1 MIHMKNTKIVAT
13 HGPSIQG
20 ENDLLALYDAGVNMI
35 RFNFSH
41 AKYESVRDV
50 LEIMR
55 KNNRNGRAALSMMLD
70 TKGPEIRT
78 WDLSTKQEYKT
89 GDIFKFYTH
98 SEAFS
103 EDGSALFC
111 DYPHLW
117 EDAFL
122 EQIIDLDSGLFQVK
136 VISIENDYVE
146 VEAQNDATIG
156 SRRHVNLPGI
166 RLKMPGIT
174 DKDRED
180 VKFAVEESMDFIAMS
195 FVRSRENIQELR
207 DYLDELWGAEIKI
220 ISKIENQEGLDNQA
234 EIIEASDG
242 IMVARWDLGI
252 EVPIEKLPTYQ
263 SNMVRDTLAAG
274 KFTIIATH
282 MLESMIENPFPTR
295 AEVSDIYN
303 GVMQRS
309 DAVMLSG
316 ETAAGKYP
324 IKSVK
329 VMAATVREAEANL
342 ESCERDFSNSGLTAR
357 DIEKKSLIKSAI
369 RSGEELWVQ
378 GLFIFTKSGKLARL
392 ASSFRSGLPIYAFT
406 MNLQSVAYMNILYGV
421 NPYLLENWDNKF
433 IENIYTAIDLCKTQK
448 ILKAGDKI
456 MIVNDIQKWE
466 REIPVVE
473 LMEIT

>member
-1 MIHMKNTKIVAT
+1 MKNTKIVAT
-13 HGPSIQG
+13 HGPAIKG
-20 ENDLLALYDAGVNMI
+20 EADLLALYDAGVNMI

-41 AKYESVRDV
+41 AKYDGVREV

-55 KNNRNGRAALSMMLD
+55 KNNRSGRTALSMMLD

-78 WDLSTKQEYKT
+78 WDLSEKQEYTTWQK
-89 GDIFKFYTH
+89 FKFFTNK
-98 SEAFS
+98 EAFK
-103 EDGSALFC
+103 EDGSSLFC
-111 DYPHLW
+111 DYPYLW
-117 EDAFL
+117 EDGFVG
-122 EQIIDLDSGLFQVK
+122 QIIDVDSGLFQIK
-136 VISIENDYVE
+136 VLSVESDFLE
-146 VEAQNDATIG
+146 VEAQNDAIIW

-174 DKDRED
+174 EKDRED
-180 VKFAVEESMDFIAMS
+180 IKFAVDESMDFIAQS
-195 FVRSRENIQELR
+195 FVRSWENARELR
-207 DYLDELWGAEIKI
+207 DYLKEFWGEDIKI
-220 ISKIENQEGLDNQA
+220 IAKIENQEWLDNMA
-234 EIIEASDG
+234 DIIGESDG
-242 IMVARWDLGI
+242 VMVARGDLGI
-252 EVPIEKLPTYQ
+252 EVAIEKLPTIQ

-324 IKSVK
+324 IKSVQ

-342 ESCERDFSNSGLTAR
+342 DSEERDFSNVGLTTR

-392 ASSFRSGLPIYAFT
+392 ASSFRSTLPIYGFT

-421 NPYLLENWDNKF
+421 YPFLLEKWDDKF
-433 IENIYTAIDLCKTQK
+433 IENIYSAIDLCKERK
-448 ILKAGDKI
+448 ILTRGDRI
-456 MIVNDIQKWE
+456 MIVNDIQKNKK
-466 REIPVVE
+466 EIPVVE